1 MDLNKQIRD
10 GMEVIMGISTDVFT
24 TVYIVWIAASLAA
37 LAWAYRHMVKEK
49 LCGDKK
55 HSS

>member
-1 MDLNKQIRD
+1 MELNKQIRD